1 MDRQDAECL
10 MEHDFVSAFIV
21 LLIVADPLG
30 NVPVVLS
37 LLKDVPRQRR
47 LWVITREC
55 AIATLMLLLF
65 MLGGDALLK
74 AMRLSQVALE
84 IAGGVILFLIALG
97 MAFPSMGVTVASA
110 EPEGEPLLVPL
121 AIPLLA
127 GPSALATVVLL
138 ASRQPDRAWSWTAAI
153 VLAMVVVW
161 AVLASAQVL
170 SRRLGPSGLVALERF
185 MGLLLA
191 AMAVEM
197 LISGVQQVIAAAP
210 HG

>member
-1 MDRQDAECL
+1 MD
-10 MEHDFVSAFIV
+10 HDFVSAFIV

-55 AIATLMLLLF
+55 AIATVILLLF
-65 MLGGDALLK
+65 MLGGDVLLK

-97 MAFPSMGVTVASA
+97 MAFPGMGVSVASA
-110 EPEGEPLLVPL
+110 ETEGEPLLVPL

-127 GPSALATVVLL
+127 GPSALATVVVL
-138 ASRQPDRAWSWTAAI
+138 ASRQPDRAWLWTAAI

-170 SRRLGPSGLVALERF
+170 SRRLGASGLVALERF

-197 LISGVQQVIAAAP
+197 MISGVQQVIAAAP
-210 HG
+210 HR

>member
-1 MDRQDAECL
+1 MD
-10 MEHDFVSAFIV
+10 HDFVSAFIV

-55 AIATLMLLLF
+55 AIATVILLLF
-65 MLGGDALLK
+65 MLGGDVLLK

-97 MAFPSMGVTVASA
+97 MAFPGMGVSVASA
-110 EPEGEPLLVPL
+110 ETEGEPLLVPL

-127 GPSALATVVLL
+127 GPSALATVVVL

-170 SRRLGPSGLVALERF
+170 SRRLGASGLVALERF

-197 LISGVQQVIAAAP
+197 MISGVQQVIAAAP
-210 HG
+210 HR

>member
-1 MDRQDAECL
+1 
-10 MEHDFVSAFIV
+10 MEHDFISAFIV
-21 LLIVADPLG
+21 LLIVTDPLG

-37 LLKDVPRQRR
+37 LLRDVPKERR
-47 LWVITREC
+47 LWIITREC
-55 AIATLMLLLF
+55 AIATVMLLLF
-65 MLGGDALLK
+65 MMGGDALLK

-97 MAFPSMGVTVASA
+97 MAFPGMGVSFTGEQV
-110 EPEGEPLLVPL
+110 EGEPLLVPL

-153 VLAMVVVW
+153 VLAMVVAW
-161 AVLASAQVL
+161 AVLASAQGL
-170 SRRLGPSGLVALERF
+170 SRRLGHSGLVALERF
-185 MGLLLA
+185 MGLLLS

-197 LISGVQQVIAAAP
+197 LISGVQKVIATSP
-210 HG
+210 HP

>member
-1 MDRQDAECL
+1 MD
-10 MEHDFVSAFIV
+10 HDFLSAFIV
-21 LLIVADPLG
+21 LLIVTDPLG
-30 NVPVVLS
+30 NVPIVLS
-37 LLKDVPRQRR
+37 LLRDVPKERR
-47 LWVITREC
+47 LWIITREC
-55 AIATLMLLLF
+55 AIATVMLLLF
-65 MLGGDALLK
+65 MMGGDALLK
-74 AMRLSQVALE
+74 AMRLSHVALE

-97 MAFPSMGVTVASA
+97 MAFPSMGVSFAGEQV
-110 EPEGEPLLVPL
+110 EGEPLLVPL

-161 AVLASAQVL
+161 VVLASAQTL
-170 SRRLGPSGLVALERF
+170 SRRLGHAGLVALERF

-197 LISGVQQVIAAAP
+197 LISGLQQVIAQAP
-210 HG
+210 HA

>member
-1 MDRQDAECL
+1 MD
-10 MEHDFVSAFIV
+10 HDFISAFIV

-55 AIATLMLLLF
+55 AIATVMLLLF

-110 EPEGEPLLVPL
+110 EPDGEPLLVPL

-161 AVLASAQVL
+161 AVLASAQRL

-197 LISGVQQVIAAAP
+197 LISGVRRVIAAAP
-210 HG
+210 HA

>member
-1 MDRQDAECL
+1 MD
-10 MEHDFVSAFIV
+10 HDFLSAFIV
-21 LLIVADPLG
+21 LLIVTDPLG
-30 NVPVVLS
+30 NVPIVLS
-37 LLKDVPRQRR
+37 LLRDVPKERR
-47 LWVITREC
+47 LWIITREC
-55 AIATLMLLLF
+55 AIATVMLLLF
-65 MLGGDALLK
+65 MMGGDALLK

-97 MAFPSMGVTVASA
+97 MAFPSMGVSFAGEQV
-110 EPEGEPLLVPL
+110 EGEPLLVPL

-161 AVLASAQVL
+161 VVLASAQTL
-170 SRRLGPSGLVALERF
+170 SRRLGHAGLVALERF

-197 LISGVQQVIAAAP
+197 LISGLQQVIAQAP

>member
-1 MDRQDAECL
+1 

-55 AIATLMLLLF
+55 AIATVMLLLF

>member
-1 MDRQDAECL
+1 VSMD
-10 MEHDFVSAFIV
+10 HDFLSAFIV
-21 LLIVADPLG
+21 LLIVTDPLG
-30 NVPVVLS
+30 NVPIVLS
-37 LLKDVPRQRR
+37 LLRDVPKERR
-47 LWVITREC
+47 LWIITREC
-55 AIATLMLLLF
+55 AIATVMLLLF
-65 MLGGDALLK
+65 MMGGDALLK

-97 MAFPSMGVTVASA
+97 MAFPSMGVSFAGEQV
-110 EPEGEPLLVPL
+110 EGEPLLVPL

-161 AVLASAQVL
+161 VVLASAQTL
-170 SRRLGPSGLVALERF
+170 SRRLGHAGLVALERF

-197 LISGVQQVIAAAP
+197 LISGLQQVIAQAP

>member
-1 MDRQDAECL
+1 MD
-10 MEHDFVSAFIV
+10 HDFLSAFIV
-21 LLIVADPLG
+21 LLIVTDPLG
-30 NVPVVLS
+30 NVPIVLS
-37 LLKDVPRQRR
+37 LLRDVPKERR
-47 LWVITREC
+47 LWIITREC
-55 AIATLMLLLF
+55 AIATVMLLLF
-65 MLGGDALLK
+65 MMGGDALLK

-97 MAFPSMGVTVASA
+97 MAFPSMGVSFAGEQV
-110 EPEGEPLLVPL
+110 EGEPLLVPL

-161 AVLASAQVL
+161 VVLASAQTL
-170 SRRLGPSGLVALERF
+170 SRRLGHAGLVALERF

-197 LISGVQQVIAAAP
+197 LISGLQQVIAQAP
-210 HG
+210 HA

>member
-1 MDRQDAECL
+1 
-10 MEHDFVSAFIV
+10 MEHDFISAFIV

-55 AIATLMLLLF
+55 AIATVMLLLF

-110 EPEGEPLLVPL
+110 EPDGEPLLVPL

-161 AVLASAQVL
+161 AVLASAQRL

-197 LISGVQQVIAAAP
+197 LISGVRRVIAAAP
-210 HG
+210 HA

>member
-1 MDRQDAECL
+1 VSMD
-10 MEHDFVSAFIV
+10 HDFLSAFIV
-21 LLIVADPLG
+21 LLIVTDPLG
-30 NVPVVLS
+30 NVPIVLS
-37 LLKDVPRQRR
+37 LLRDVPKERR
-47 LWVITREC
+47 LWIITREC
-55 AIATLMLLLF
+55 AIATVMLLLF
-65 MLGGDALLK
+65 MMGGDALLK

-97 MAFPSMGVTVASA
+97 MAFPSMGVSFAGEQV
-110 EPEGEPLLVPL
+110 EGEPLLVPL

-161 AVLASAQVL
+161 VVLASAQTL
-170 SRRLGPSGLVALERF
+170 SRRLGHAGLVALERF

-197 LISGVQQVIAAAP
+197 LISGLQQVIAQAP
-210 HG
+210 HA

>member
-1 MDRQDAECL
+1 
-10 MEHDFVSAFIV
+10 MEHDFISAFIV
-21 LLIVADPLG
+21 LLIVTDPLG

-37 LLKDVPRQRR
+37 LLRDVPKERR
-47 LWVITREC
+47 LWIITREC
-55 AIATLMLLLF
+55 AIATVMLLLF
-65 MLGGDALLK
+65 MMGGDALLK
-74 AMRLSQVALE
+74 AMRLSHVALE

-97 MAFPSMGVTVASA
+97 MAFPSMGVSVTSDQVQ
-110 EPEGEPLLVPL
+110 GEPLLVPL

-161 AVLASAQVL
+161 VVLASAQTL
-170 SRRLGPSGLVALERF
+170 SRRLGHAGLVALERF

-197 LISGVQQVIAAAP
+197 LISGVQQVIAQAP
-210 HG
+210 HA

>member
-1 MDRQDAECL
+1 MD
-10 MEHDFVSAFIV
+10 HDFVSAFIV

-55 AIATLMLLLF
+55 AIATVMLLLF

-97 MAFPSMGVTVASA
+97 MAFPSMGVTVAGA

-170 SRRLGPSGLVALERF
+170 SRRLGASGLVALERF

-197 LISGVQQVIAAAP
+197 MISGVQQVIAAAP
-210 HG
+210 HR